1 MKKYVSPVCIALF
14 CSAALALTACGG
26 STTPA
31 ANSAADTSAAASVEA
46 SASAAQGSGT
56 ASGEVAEASTSS
68 AQESAASAITEASTS
83 AAVEAAS
90 SAAVADGSAKFT
102 GDWKLA
108 GLDYMGLAVTGNY
121 SSLVGWTGGSMT
133 IDSDGTGSVTLGEE
147 SGSFTWK
154 QDGENKLAITM
165 TGGAESIDA
174 VTTLTLEDDVL
185 TLEMSDEGTTGGMK
199 FTRDGMIKGS
209 PDTVLA
215 TASKITKEDALIG
228 TWKLA
233 GMTQNGAVIYGD
245 ADKLAEVS
253 QLGDSTLVLEKGGKG
268 TFGTQGAAWEVGAN
282 GATIKD
288 DAGTEIS
295 VKAAGN
301 YLVLNVGEP
310 FDMDMT
316 LFYTKA

>member
-1 MKKYVSPVCIALF
+1 MKKYMSLACIVLL

-26 STTPA
+26 GNANPA
-31 ANSAADTSAAASVEA
+31 ASSVSASSAAESSSASLAASSSASSAQANSAA
-46 SASAAQGSGT
+46 SASAA
-56 ASGEVAEASTSS
+56 AEAT
-68 AQESAASAITEASTS
+68 
-83 AAVEAAS
+83 AS
-90 SAAVADGSAKFT
+90 SAVESSAGTGGEAEGSDQFT

-121 SSLVGWTGGSMT
+121 SSLVGWADGSMT
-133 IDSDGTGSVTLGEE
+133 IGSDGTGSVTLGEE

-154 QDGENKLAITM
+154 QDGENKLAVTI
-165 TGGAESIDA
+165 TGGAEGIDA
-174 VTTLTLEDDVL
+174 ATSLVLEGDVL

-199 FTRDGMIKGS
+199 FTRDGTMAGS
-209 PDTVLA
+209 PEAVLA
-215 TASKITKEDALIG
+215 TASKITKEDALTG

-253 QLGDSTLVLEKGGKG
+253 QLGDSTLVLKKGGKG
-268 TFGTQGAAWEVGAN
+268 SFGSQEAAWEIGGD

-288 DAGTEIS
+288 DVGTVIS
-295 VKAAGN
+295 AKAAGE
-301 YLVLNVGEP
+301 YLILNVGEP

-316 LFYTKA
+316 LFYKKA